1 MKECGDDGNAKGKS
15 NPRKGDGRRKAGLH
29 TIGAKGEGAQLPI
42 NGEQIQVTKGEE
54 VHKAEDWVFTA
65 VHLTV

>member
-1 MKECGDDGNAKGKS
+1 MLRGN
-15 NPRKGDGRRKAGLH
+15 PIPERGDGRRKAGLH
-29 TIGAKGEGAQLPI
+29 TMGAKGGGDTIPI
-42 NGEQIQVTKGEE
+42 NGEQIQVTIGEE